1 MDWEPHKGERRPF
14 LSIGRECE
22 LKLPGE
28 DERARAE
35 LWEDIIEAVSRDKAK
50 DEDEDPKC
58 SVSDGYG

>member
-22 LKLPGE
+22 LRLPGE
-28 DERARAE
+28 DERSRAE

-50 DEDEDPKC
+50 DEDDLTR
-58 SVSDGYG
+58 